1 VTAAPSILVIDNY
14 DSFVYNLV
22 QYLAELGATTT
33 VARNDKVDVTDL
45 ARASYDGV
53 LVSPGPGHP
62 RDAGNCLAIIR
73 HCGDV
78 GLPMFGVCLGHQALG
93 EAYGATVLAAPELV
107 HGRSTLVTHEGRGV
121 FAGAPSPLVAGRYH
135 SLVVDAQT
143 LPPDFEVTARSGE
156 LIMGMRHRELPL
168 EGVQFHP
175 ESVLTQ
181 HGYLL
186 LANWLQECGS
196 EVARRRAVALDERS
210 DAVRASLPSPHAQAK
225 LVPTP

>member
-1 VTAAPSILVIDNY
+1 MAASPLILVIDNY

-22 QYLAELGATTT
+22 QYLAELGATTS
-33 VARNDKVDVTDL
+33 VVRNDKISVDDL
-45 ARASYDGV
+45 VATNFDGV
-53 LVSPGPGHP
+53 LISPGPGHP
-62 RDAGNCLAIIR
+62 RDAGNCVSIIR
-73 HCGDV
+73 HCGEQR
-78 GLPMFGVCLGHQALG
+78 LPMFGVCLGHQALG

-135 SLVVDAQT
+135 SLVVDEAT
-143 LPPDFEVTARSGE
+143 LPSEFEVTARSGN
-156 LIMGMRHRELPL
+156 LIMGMRHRILPL

-181 HGYLL
+181 NGYLL
-186 LANWLQECGS
+186 LANWLHECGS
-196 EVARRRAVALDERS
+196 DEALSRAGTLDERS
-210 DAVRASLPSPHAQAK
+210 DALRASLPSPVAHEK